1 MSKSVAKR
9 IANDLD
15 DALDDI
21 GHELKK
27 AGEAIS
33 EEARDNFTR
42 VSTKLQ
48 RAARDFTAEARQQS
62 RDLTDRA
69 VTQARQHPATAVAI
83 AVAAI
88 ALIGLAFWRAQPS
101 D

>member
-27 AGEAIS
+27 AGEVIS
-33 EEARDNFTR
+33 DEARDNFTR
-42 VSTKLQ
+42 VSAKLQ
-48 RAARDFTAEARQQS
+48 RAARDFTVEARRQS
-62 RDLTDRA
+62 RDLTDQA
-69 VTQARQHPATAVAI
+69 VTQARQHPATAVVI
-83 AVAAI
+83 AAAAI

>member
-9 IANDLD
+9 IAHDLD

-21 GHELKK
+21 GRELKK

-48 RAARDFTAEARQQS
+48 HTAHDFAVEARRQS
-62 RDLTDRA
+62 RDLTDQA

-83 AVAAI
+83 ATAAI
-88 ALIGLAFWRAQPS
+88 ALIGLAFWRSQPS